1 MTVITII
8 LTAVFLV
15 ALVAYMFP
23 LAVVVGQ
30 SMEPTYHERD
40 ILLCRRVVF
49 KNLHNYYSSE
59 VYVFKAPYEDE
70 EKYFVIKRVSYCIS
84 ETRTKHLCMLGDNPS
99 ESYDSRM
106 YGLVPSNNV
115 VAKVLFRIKKR
126 V

>member
-8 LTAVFLV
+8 LAIVFLV
-15 ALVAYMFP
+15 LLVAYLFP

-30 SMEPTYHERD
+30 SMEPTYHEGD

-49 KNLHNYYSSE
+49 KRSHSYYSNE
-59 VYVFKAPYEDE
+59 VYAFKAPYEDE
-70 EKYFVIKRVSYCIS
+70 EKYFVIKRVSYCV
-84 ETRTKHLCMLGDNPS
+84 RTNNKKYLCMLGDNPI

-106 YGLVPSNNV
+106 YGLVESKYV
-115 VAKVLFRIKKR
+115 VAKILIRIKR